1 MTCFLNA
8 GKLLLFRVFDG
19 KLITRVYPLPPN
31 DAEDKEYKQQ
41 LDMSLAGLSLRCG
54 SCPPE
59 AVTSLSLPAESAA
72 AAVLVLSDHSLAVIS
87 VQETSANAIQVY
99 YYGACCGV
107 HWANAML

>member
-1 MTCFLNA
+1 MTCFLNT

-54 SCPPE
+54 SCPPG
-59 AVTSLSLPAESAA
+59 AVTRLSLPAESAA
-72 AAVLVLSDHSLAVIS
+72 TAVLVLSDHSLAVIS

-99 YYGACCGV
+99 YYGAYCGV